1 MLITHTKTSLQKYPT
16 RCTYILLLKECF
28 YLYYKTNKLLFK
40 KTVFKSKPLP
50 QFPPPN
56 VLVTAVTP
64 SSRDEQPEADVD
76 ILEYQRIRLEINR
89 CYNKLSKLNQF
100 IFVIY

>member
-50 QFPPPN
+50 QFLPPN

-64 SSRDEQPEADVD
+64 SSRDVQPEADVD

-89 CYNKLSKLNQF
+89 CHNKLSKLNQY
-100 IFVIY
+100 IYS